1 MCLPKE
7 SISCMYES
15 FYPAGTYAINIGSM
29 TAIWQPGISIP
40 AIFGRSDRRRPGRG
54 GTWAELR

>member
-1 MCLPKE
+1 
-7 SISCMYES
+7 MYES